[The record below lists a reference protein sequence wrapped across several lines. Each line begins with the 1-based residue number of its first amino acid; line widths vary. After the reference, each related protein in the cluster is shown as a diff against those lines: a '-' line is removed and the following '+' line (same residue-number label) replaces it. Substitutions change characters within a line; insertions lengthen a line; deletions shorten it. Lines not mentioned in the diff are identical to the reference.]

1 MVKPPSWSKLFRE
14 GPAAEQAD
22 EGENRM
28 PSADKA
34 DGNPQ
39 ASIPWPRE
47 KGPASLSWRV
57 GLSSVVPTGSCA
69 VVLTASVQPPAP
81 RTARVTRHASH
92 LIRALPGVR
101 SSGTGDLRGR
111 ELALA
116 ARAAAVLDPVIT
128 GTIHGT
134 APNVAAALPPAMPPH
149 AHVLI
154 AIARLL
160 ACTLSASRSSGSGRS
175 RVTRI
180 PSVSS
185 LPGCPC
191 APGRPSPAGRASV
204 SGRSRAPGRTSV
216 TRIPRVP
223 RIPGRAS
230 LSGWCR
236 RASRT
241 SRTRCAWW
249 PLVATDKSQGKS
261 EYHRAEPHNEGIPH
275 L

>member
-1 MVKPPSWSKLFRE
+1 MATS
-14 GPAAEQAD
+14 
-22 EGENRM
+22 
-28 PSADKA
+28 
-34 DGNPQ
+34 
-39 ASIPWPRE
+39 
-47 KGPASLSWRV
+47 PASLSGRV
-57 GLSSVVPTGSCA
+57 GLSLGGADRIMRGGLDRVGTATRAKNRKGHETCQPLDPCPT
-69 VVLTASVQPPAP
+69 
-81 RTARVTRHASH
+81 
-92 LIRALPGVR
+92 GVR

-134 APNVAAALPPAMPPH
+134 APNVAAALPPAIPPH

-216 TRIPRVP
+216 TRISRVP

-241 SRTRCAWW
+241 SRTRCPWW